1 MTLEKIKE
9 IINISTETH
18 KLVHNFHDEIQKA
31 AKIIIKALKQRNK
44 IMTCGNGGSALQ
56 AQHFTGEIV
65 GKFERDKKA
74 LPGIALT
81 TDAGNMTAIGNDA
94 NFNLVF
100 KRQIE
105 ALGKKGDVLICFST
119 SGNSEN
125 LIKAIEDIKGITVI
139 NLLGR
144 DGGKMKGLGN
154 IEIIIPSD
162 NTARIQECHLLILH
176 IWAKLIEDSFLSQ
189 ESY

>member
-1 MTLEKIKE
+1 MNNTIKE
-9 IINISTETH
+9 LIDESIESH
-18 KLVHNFHDEIQKA
+18 KLVYNFNNEILKSSQV
-31 AKIIIKALKQRNK
+31 IINALKMGNK

-56 AQHFTGEIV
+56 AQHFVGELV
-65 GKFERDKKA
+65 GNFEKEKKA
-74 LPGIALT
+74 LASIALT
-81 TDAGNMTAIGNDA
+81 TDSGNMTSIGNDT

-100 KRQIE
+100 KRQVE

-125 LIKAIEDIKGITVI
+125 LIKAVQGIKGITTI

-144 DGGKMKGLGN
+144 DGGKMKGVGD
-154 IEIIIPSD
+154 IEIIIPSN

-176 IWAKLIEDSFLSQ
+176 ILAKLVEDAFLK
-189 ESY
+189 